1 MNWLGKTLVM
11 AILVMS
17 LVFMAFAIAVY
28 STHKNWR
35 DLVTNAQAA
44 PGKPLG
50 LQPQLS
56 ALRAR
61 NGELQAQLDT
71 ITKEIADERGAH
83 QKSLAELQTT
93 LSTLRQEYDKQ
104 VAEHAALVEGERQA
118 VAATEAA
125 HKTLEALRGEVVKLR
140 DDIRLVQKEK
150 EEEFDRA
157 LKLADDLNQNKAAGD
172 LLKKRNVQLTDQL
185 AQAKAVLKSH
195 DLDEHEPVDGVPPK
209 VDGVVLAVGNDGM
222 IEVSLGADDGL
233 RKGNTLEVFRHAGT
247 VSKYLGRIQVVRT
260 APDKA
265 VGKILP
271 EFRKGNI
278 QKEDRVATRLN

>member
-1 MNWLGKTLVM
+1 MNTLGKLLVI
-11 AILVMS
+11 AILIMS
-17 LVFMAFAIAVY
+17 LVFMAFAVTVY

-35 DLVTNAQAA
+35 DLVVNDKPG

-50 LQPQLS
+50 LQRQL
-56 ALRAR
+56 ADMRTK
-61 NGELQAQLDT
+61 NGELQGQLDT
-71 ITKEIADERGAH
+71 LTKEITDERAAH
-83 QKSLAELQTT
+83 VKSLAELQNTLTT
-93 LSTLRQEYDKQ
+93 LKQEYDKQ

-125 HKTLEALRGEVVKLR
+125 HKTLEALRGEVTKLR
-140 DDIRLVQKEK
+140 TDIRTVQQEK
-150 EEEFDRA
+150 EDEFNRA
-157 LKLADDLNQNKAAGD
+157 VKLADELNQNKAASD

-185 AQAKAVLKSH
+185 AQARAVLESH
-195 DLDEHEPVDGVPPK
+195 DLDENQPIDGIPPK

-260 APDKA
+260 SPDKA
-265 VGKILP
+265 VGKIMP